1 MRELEELRV
10 ERFFEANEVDR
21 LGRWLHVDVFGAD
34 RIALSSIQDVVHARE
49 TNHSEVIVDAVLLH
63 HLFCFDD
70 QQVAEDCPFFAL
82 LGARKKC

>member
-34 RIALSSIQDVVHARE
+34 RILSSIQDVVHARE
-49 TNHSEVIVDAVLLH
+49 TNHSEVIVDAGLNIFHEFNFLRREFNSGFLTS
-63 HLFCFDD
+63 LF
-70 QQVAEDCPFFAL
+70 
-82 LGARKKC
+82 